1 MMTREQ
7 MKMIL
12 QLRTMLEEFIKEDD
26 FVESINTIL
35 VTNMISSDYISDEL
49 KKFITDELF
58 NRLLFKTAEQ
68 LQDKQFKQID
78 IYNVL
83 QKYNL
88 SNKTVA
94 RIINELIPTA
104 HATQGSVTSLVWN
117 YNKNNPKDKYSKEL
131 EEMLLDD

>member
-1 MMTREQ
+1 MKGAKPMTKKNKKKVIQ
-7 MKMIL
+7 
-12 QLRTMLEEFIKEDD
+12 D
-26 FVESINTIL
+26 
-35 VTNMISSDYISDEL
+35 
-49 KKFITDELF
+49 KFITDELF

-131 EEMLLDD
+131 EEMLLDDWI

>member
-1 MMTREQ
+1 M
-7 MKMIL
+7 
-12 QLRTMLEEFIKEDD
+12 
-26 FVESINTIL
+26 NTNKI
-35 VTNMISSDYISDEL
+35 VTKGKKKKVIQD
-49 KKFITDELF
+49 KFITDELF

-94 RIINELIPTA
+94 RISSELIPTA

-117 YNKNNPKDKYSKEL
+117 YNKNNLRNKYSKEL
-131 EEMLLDD
+131 EEMLLDDWI

>member
-1 MMTREQ
+1 MNAN
-7 MKMIL
+7 KI
-12 QLRTMLEEFIKEDD
+12 
-26 FVESINTIL
+26 
-35 VTNMISSDYISDEL
+35 VTKSKKKKVIQD
-49 KKFITDELF
+49 KFITDELF

-78 IYNVL
+78 IYNAL

-117 YNKNNPKDKYSKEL
+117 YNKNNPKDKYSKKL

>member
-1 MMTREQ
+1 MKGAKPMTKKKKVIQ
-7 MKMIL
+7 
-12 QLRTMLEEFIKEDD
+12 D
-26 FVESINTIL
+26 
-35 VTNMISSDYISDEL
+35 
-49 KKFITDELF
+49 KFITDELF

-117 YNKNNPKDKYSKEL
+117 YNKNNLRNKYSKEL
-131 EEMLLDD
+131 EELLINDWIQYWEMSSV

>member
-1 MMTREQ
+1 MKGAKPMTKKKKKVIQ
-7 MKMIL
+7 
-12 QLRTMLEEFIKEDD
+12 D
-26 FVESINTIL
+26 
-35 VTNMISSDYISDEL
+35 
-49 KKFITDELF
+49 KFITDELF

-117 YNKNNPKDKYSKEL
+117 YNKNNLKNKYSKEFISLLLNLL
-131 EEMLLDD
+131 EVDESKRFDFIELSSYIKENYPD

>member
-1 MMTREQ
+1 MKGAKPMMKKKKKVIQ
-7 MKMIL
+7 
-12 QLRTMLEEFIKEDD
+12 D
-26 FVESINTIL
+26 
-35 VTNMISSDYISDEL
+35 
-49 KKFITDELF
+49 KFITDELF

-88 SNKTVA
+88 SNKTIA
-94 RIINELIPTA
+94 KIINELIPTA

-131 EEMLLDD
+131 EEMLLDDWI